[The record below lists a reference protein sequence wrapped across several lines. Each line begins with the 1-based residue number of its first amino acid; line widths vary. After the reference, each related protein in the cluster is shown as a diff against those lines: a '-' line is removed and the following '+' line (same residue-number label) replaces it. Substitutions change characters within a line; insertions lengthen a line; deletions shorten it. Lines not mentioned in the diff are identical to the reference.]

1 MGSNNDNKS
10 MKTTATTSSDIF
22 KPIPLK
28 LVTES
33 DHSKDNTN
41 KTSLNEDFYK
51 GNTEKR
57 G

>member
-1 MGSNNDNKS
+1 MCSNNDNKNT
-10 MKTTATTSSDIF
+10 KTTTTQSSDIF

-33 DHSKDNTN
+33 DHSKDNMN

>member
-10 MKTTATTSSDIF
+10 TKTTATTSSDIF

-41 KTSLNEDFYK
+41 EGHSKDTTTNKNED
-51 GNTEKR
+51 E
-57 G
+57 

>member
-10 MKTTATTSSDIF
+10 TKTTATTSSDIF

>member
-10 MKTTATTSSDIF
+10 TKTTTTSSDIF

-51 GNTEKR
+51 GNTEKK